1 MKIHKLSL
9 LFLVIAM
16 ASCQLQKPENQ
27 YNIQVQI
34 NGVDGQ
40 MLMLERRSNDNWVK
54 LDSVVIEKGA
64 ASFSG
69 KTDAPEM
76 FFLSIKNQK
85 GYLMFFAEASEISI
99 VAEPVNMKGA
109 VVNGSASH
117 DRFQAFNKGVAAF
130 DEQLYAVYEQYQ
142 QAQANQDSL
151 KMKETETLYNETD
164 SNKRKYLIDFI
175 KTNNSDIVSHYLL
188 HRNSHQFELEELE
201 GLVNQFDQNIT
212 SEYLTD
218 LRKRVVILQSVAV
231 GQPFVDFSLE
241 NPSGEMVSLSD
252 KVGTKLLLVDFWAAW
267 CQPCRRENP
276 NIVAIYNDYKD
287 KGFDVFGVSLDNDK
301 AKWIEAIAS
310 DKLTWTQVS
319 DLAGWGSSAGKLY
332 GVQSIPHSV
341 LLDENGII
349 IAKNLREDA
358 LREKVASILN

>member
-1 MKIHKLSL
+1 MKILKLSL
-9 LFLVIAM
+9 LLMVVVM
-16 ASCQLQKPENQ
+16 ASCQLQKPANQ

-40 MLMLERRSNDNWVK
+40 MLMLERRSNDTWVK

-64 ASFSG
+64 AAFSG
-69 KTDAPEM
+69 QTETPDM
-76 FFLSIKNQK
+76 FFISLKNQK
-85 GYLMFFAEASEISI
+85 GYLMFFAEASDITI

-117 DRFQAFNKGVAAF
+117 DRFQAFNKEVATF
-130 DEQLYAVYEQYQ
+130 DEELYDIYEQFQ
-142 QAQANQDSL
+142 QAQQNNDSL
-151 KMKETETLYNETD
+151 KMKETEALYNETE
-164 SNKRKYLIDFI
+164 SNKRNYLIEYL

-188 HRNSHQFELEELE
+188 HRNSYQFELEELE

-212 SEYLTD
+212 SEFLTD
-218 LRKRVVILQSVAV
+218 LRKRVVILQSVAI

-241 NPSGEMVSLSD
+241 NPAGEMVSLSE

-287 KGFDVFGVSLDNDK
+287 KGFDVFGVSLDNEK

-310 DKLTWTQVS
+310 DNLTWTQVS

-349 IAKNLREDA
+349 IAKNLREEA
-358 LREKVASILN
+358 LREKVASILD